1 MSSTSGDGQSV
12 TEGKATVYFPSEKG
26 VFYNPPQIPNRDLSV
41 LALRHFARQW
51 QREAAEKE
59 AKAAAKQAA
68 KLAREAAAAA
78 AADGEKAEDAAAAAP
93 ATAAEPAA
101 AAEPVRIRVL
111 DALTASG
118 LRALR
123 YVKEIDEVSSVV
135 ANDLEPQAVA
145 ALRENVRRN
154 GISEDVIVPS
164 TGDAVDVMHRSKPPD
179 GQRFEAVELDPYGTA
194 APFLDGAMQCVAEG
208 GLLMVTCTDLA
219 VLCGT
224 YPEACHAST
233 AATRLRPSTA
243 MRRRSVSSSRAW
255 RATRTATGATLCR
268 SCRCTLTSTCA
279 SSCVSTPLPAR

>member
-1 MSSTSGDGQSV
+1 M
-12 TEGKATVYFPSEKG
+12 
-26 VFYNPPQIPNRDLSV
+26 
-41 LALRHFARQW
+41 
-51 QREAAEKE
+51 
-59 AKAAAKQAA
+59 
-68 KLAREAAAAA
+68 
-78 AADGEKAEDAAAAAP
+78 
-93 ATAAEPAA
+93 
-101 AAEPVRIRVL
+101 RIRVL

-208 GLLMVTCTDLA
+208 DLA
-219 VLCGT
+219 WPAS
-224 YPEACHAST
+224 YHAGDARFNCIFMGDSADEQRHGQERT
-233 AATRLRPSTA
+233 AAH
-243 MRRRSVSSSRAW
+243 
-255 RATRTATGATLCR
+255 
-268 SCRCTLTSTCA
+268 
-279 SSCVSTPLPAR
+279 